1 MDEGAGVRHAVEG
14 SRSVWEGRQGS
25 TCWSVVA
32 VLLACLALGACS
44 GTSVGSY
51 HGPVQCA
58 PYARQVSGI
67 NLRGR
72 AAGWWW
78 AARGHY
84 QLSHRP
90 QPGSVLV
97 FRASSRIPDGHVS
110 VVRRIRTRRRIEVDH
125 ANWVGGRIERGVPV
139 EDVSP
144 RGDWSAV
151 RVWWA
156 PVGSMGRRVYP
167 TYGFILPMR

>member
-1 MDEGAGVRHAVEG
+1 MERQENHARWGVM
-14 SRSVWEGRQGS
+14 
-25 TCWSVVA
+25 A
-32 VLLACLALGACS
+32 VLLACLTLGACS
-44 GTSVGSY
+44 SVGSY

-72 AAGWWW
+72 AASWWW
-78 AARGHY
+78 EARGHY
-84 QLSHRP
+84 QRSHRP

-110 VVRRIRTRRRIEVDH
+110 VVRRIRTKRRIEVDH
-125 ANWVGGRIERGVPV
+125 ANWVGGRIEHGVPV

-144 RGDWSAV
+144 RGDWSSV

-156 PVGSMGRRVYP
+156 PVGSMGRRAYA
-167 TYGFILPMR
+167 TYGFILPPH

>member
-1 MDEGAGVRHAVEG
+1 MEA
-14 SRSVWEGRQGS
+14 SRSVGKEGQRGHA
-25 TCWSVVA
+25 CWAMVV
-32 VLLACLALGACS
+32 VLLAYLTLGACS
-44 GTSVGSY
+44 SSPSVGSY

-78 AARGHY
+78 EARGHY
-84 QLSHRP
+84 QRSHQP
-90 QPGSVLV
+90 QKGSVLV
-97 FRASSRIPDGHVS
+97 FRPSSRIPDGHVS
-110 VVRRIRTRRRIEVDH
+110 VVRRIRTKRRIEVDH
-125 ANWVGGRIERGVPV
+125 ANWVGGRIEHGVPV
-139 EDVSP
+139 EDVSV

>member
-1 MDEGAGVRHAVEG
+1 MEA
-14 SRSVWEGRQGS
+14 SRSVRKEGQRGHA
-25 TCWSVVA
+25 CWAMVV
-32 VLLACLALGACS
+32 VLLACFILGACS
-44 GTSVGSY
+44 SSPSVGSY

-78 AARGHY
+78 EARGHY
-84 QLSHRP
+84 QRSHQP
-90 QPGSVLV
+90 QKGSVLV
-97 FRASSRIPDGHVS
+97 FRPSSRIPDGHVS
-110 VVRRIRTRRRIEVDH
+110 VVRRIRTKRRIEVDH
-125 ANWVGGRIERGVPV
+125 ANWVGGRIEHGVPV
-139 EDVSP
+139 EDVSA

>member
-1 MDEGAGVRHAVEG
+1 MQKSGAVM
-14 SRSVWEGRQGS
+14 QG
-25 TCWSVVA
+25 WQMRDRRKE
-32 VLLACLALGACS
+32 VLALCVCLTLGACS
-44 GTSVGSY
+44 SVGSY

-58 PYARQVSGI
+58 PYARQVSGV

-72 AAGWWW
+72 AASWWW
-78 AARGHY
+78 EARGHY
-84 QLSHRP
+84 QRSHRP

-110 VVRRIRTRRRIEVDH
+110 VVRRLRTRRRIEVDH
-125 ANWVGGRIERGVPV
+125 ANWVGGRIEHSVPV
-139 EDVSP
+139 EDISP
-144 RGDWSAV
+144 RGDWSLV

-156 PVGSMGRRVYP
+156 PAGSMGRRAYP